1 MLKDMGFFDE
11 MPPPPPAEEP
21 EEYRPPEWMAAPE
34 NVVGRFAD
42 VGAVLVR
49 GPDVAVTTDGFIA
62 YPTGV
67 EFHMTVRTR
76 QPDYELDPF
85 FRVCRPRSRHGDAP
99 SDVLR
104 LGFQFSD
111 GSKATYGGSRS
122 FRSSD
127 DGTPDGPVLSL
138 GGGGGGGRTW
148 RATMWLW
155 PLPPEGPLALVV
167 EWPSREVPETR
178 VALSADP
185 LRAAAAKA
193 TVLWPDDRPEPPPDG
208 PACFAR

>member
-1 MLKDMGFFDE
+1 
-11 MPPPPPAEEP
+11 
-21 EEYRPPEWMAAPE
+21 
-34 NVVGRFAD
+34 
-42 VGAVLVR
+42 VR
-49 GPDVAVTTDGFIA
+49 GPDVAVTADGFVA

-85 FRVCRPRSRHGDAP
+85 FRRPLSRHGGAP

-111 GSKATYGGSRS
+111 GSKATYGGFRP

-138 GGGGGGGRTW
+138 GRGGGGGRTW
-148 RATMWLW
+148 RAALWLW

-167 EWPSREVPETR
+167 ECGPRGRCPRHGWPCQPIHSGWPQRRPPCCGRTTGLR
-178 VALSADP
+178 RRPRPCL
-185 LRAAAAKA
+185 LRAVTMATKPCEVGRMA
-193 TVLWPDDRPEPPPDG
+193 TVNPGADE
-208 PACFAR
+208 AA